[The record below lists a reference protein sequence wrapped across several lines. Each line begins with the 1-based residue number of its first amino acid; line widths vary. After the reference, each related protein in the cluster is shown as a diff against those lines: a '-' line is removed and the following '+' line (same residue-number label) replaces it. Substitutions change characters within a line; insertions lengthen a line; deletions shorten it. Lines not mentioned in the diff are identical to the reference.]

1 MNFNLLYETFYDA
14 LIRYAMTMTN
24 SHAEAEDVVQET
36 FLRAYQNRG
45 LLENAGQNKAKN
57 WLYKTARNLYIDKVR
72 RKSKQ
77 PPPEEEPMEEDD
89 FSYIFVQQALQ
100 EIPEELSHIVALRY
114 FSGFNSTE
122 IGEILGISPATVR
135 TRLRAASKRLSK
147 LYYDSL

>member
-45 LLENAGQNKAKN
+45 LLENVGQNKAKN

-72 RKSKQ
+72 RKSKL

>member
-14 LIRYAMTMTN
+14 LVRYAMTMTN

-36 FLRAYQNRG
+36 FLRAYQNQG
-45 LLENAGQNKAKN
+45 LLENVGQNKAKN

-72 RKSKQ
+72 RKSKL

>member
-14 LIRYAMTMTN
+14 LVRYAMTMTN

-45 LLENAGQNKAKN
+45 LLENVGQNKAKN

-72 RKSKQ
+72 RKSKL